1 MKTGIRRS
9 RVLGME
15 SSTGSSMNVSQL
27 ARIHNTD
34 LEPTIVLVSSGGD
47 TSTDS
52 SALSSSPVHQLPVGS
67 GMRRSARLI
76 PLIPLLE
83 WSSRGLVAIPE
94 AVEPVVPLLARELT
108 TSEVLHAIVPDSS
121 LSSFPSFAD
130 NQSMLSES
138 VLMNQLV
145 DESQDVTGGT
155 LDPADL

>member
-1 MKTGIRRS
+1 
-9 RVLGME
+9 
-15 SSTGSSMNVSQL
+15 
-27 ARIHNTD
+27 
-34 LEPTIVLVSSGGD
+34 
-47 TSTDS
+47 
-52 SALSSSPVHQLPVGS
+52 
-67 GMRRSARLI
+67 MRRSTRLA

-83 WSSRGLVAIPE
+83 WSSRGLVVIPE
-94 AVEPVVPLLARELT
+94 AVEPVVPLVARDLT
-108 TSEVLHAIVPDSS
+108 TSEVLRAIVPDSS